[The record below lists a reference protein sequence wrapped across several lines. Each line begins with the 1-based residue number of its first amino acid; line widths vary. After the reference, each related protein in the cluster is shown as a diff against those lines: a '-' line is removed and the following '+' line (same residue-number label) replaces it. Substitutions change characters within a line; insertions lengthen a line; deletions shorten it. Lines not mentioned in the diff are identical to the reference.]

1 MRKLDEPVSYGFSD
15 SDMLPPLS
23 ERLKWGLLVR
33 LPDRAKHKRAIPV
46 CPTVLLDIMIVWN
59 FFRKD
64 QEIFFSVSSII
75 PDIRIPSLHILIAA
89 F

>member
-1 MRKLDEPVSYGFSD
+1 MKFEVVD
-15 SDMLPPLS
+15 SGESFDS
-23 ERLKWGLLVR
+23 R

-46 CPTVLLDIMIVWN
+46 CPTVLLDIMIAWN

-64 QEIFFSVSSII
+64 QEIFFSVSNNT
-75 PDIRIPSLHILIAA
+75 PDIRIPSMHILIAA